1 MNEVNEFEQEVM
13 VMRLRLVRNE
23 TGSVLMTILMTAFT
37 LSVLGTALFYVTNT
51 ELTESGHRV
60 REIKAFH
67 LAESGI
73 EHAMLW
79 LSGQSQP
86 PAGTDS
92 FAPFNGD
99 QHLDYGIYDI
109 TFHPDSNNP
118 SNVLKKYTITSIG
131 ETDVGEEEKTI
142 EVDVRQES
150 FAKFGLF
157 FDRSLINYDGSW
169 YNVYF
174 SDTDTVHGP
183 CHGNDYIRFY
193 GSAHFY
199 QGMVTSTECN
209 FVYYHG
215 DEDPY
220 FEEGYRLGVD
230 PVNLPENTDKLK
242 QKAAE
247 SGWNLIGDTTIKL
260 NPNGTMDLRNPNI
273 EGDDGVYGHLRRNVS
288 LPPDGVLH
296 VENGDIDS
304 LYGTLHGA
312 LTVSC
317 ANDIYV
323 TGHIDYKD
331 DPRTVPTSKDVLGI
345 VSGYKVRIPEGTPD
359 DLRIDG
365 SVLALHALEIVNF
378 DTRPRQGHLFTF
390 GGLIEK
396 YLYATERYSG
406 STPVS
411 GYGTS
416 TTYDTRLPDYP
427 PPWFPTL
434 GTYTVIAW
442 REM

>member
-1 MNEVNEFEQEVM
+1 MPLGTF
-13 VMRLRLVRNE
+13 RNE
-23 TGSVLMTILMTAFT
+23 SGGVLGVVLMTTFT
-37 LSVLGTALFYVTNT
+37 LTVLGTAVFYVTNT
-51 ELTESGHRV
+51 ELAESGHRN

-67 LAESGI
+67 LAESGV
-73 EHAMLW
+73 ERAMLW
-79 LSGQSQP
+79 LSQQSQP
-86 PAGTDS
+86 PAGTEPFDP
-92 FAPFNGD
+92 FAGQQP
-99 QHLDYGIYDI
+99 LDYGTYEVSFD
-109 TFHPDSNNP
+109 PDDDNP
-118 SNVLKKYTITSIG
+118 SNLLKGYTISSTG
-131 ETDVGEEEKTI
+131 RTDVAGVEKTV

-157 FDRSLINYDGSW
+157 FDRSLINWNGYW
-169 YNVYF
+169 YTVWF
-174 SDTDTVHGP
+174 TDTDTVHGP

-199 QGMVTSTECN
+199 DGMVTSTECN

-215 DEDPY
+215 WEDPY

-230 PVNLPENTDKLK
+230 YIGLPANTDKLK

-247 SGWNLIGDTTIKL
+247 SGWNLSGNTTIRF
-260 NPNGTMDLRNPNI
+260 NPDGTMDIRNPNI
-273 EGDDGVYGHLRRNVS
+273 LGDDGIYGHLKRTVP

-296 VENGDIDS
+296 VEGGDIDS
-304 LYGTLHGA
+304 LSGVLHGA

-317 ANDIYV
+317 ENNIYI

-331 DPRTVPTSKDVLGI
+331 DPRVVPSSKDVLGI
-345 VSGYKVRIPEGTPD
+345 VAGYKVRIPEGTPD
-359 DLRIDG
+359 DLRISA
-365 SVLALHALEIVNF
+365 SVLALHALEVMNF
-378 DTRPRQGHLFTF
+378 YYRPRQGHLFTF

-396 YLYATERYSG
+396 YLYATERYIG

-434 GTYTVIAW
+434 GTYSVVAW
-442 REM
+442 REL